1 MGAGGGGSQTS
12 SSAPW
17 QAAQPYIKSAMG
29 GLQNAFQN
37 PAAYYPGQT
46 FVGPTQ
52 GQIGGWDQ
60 RLNYQDQVFGGQQAP
75 KFGEATGALSDI
87 LGGQG
92 FGTAGSLDARGAIQS
107 QLSGRPDYA
116 GAQGAVDAA
125 NAPIMRQF
133 QNELLPGLN
142 SRATFLNNG
151 TGGIKTLNRVLPE
164 MGAQMATN
172 AGTIMNNERLR
183 ALGAQEQAAG
193 LVSQGG
199 LQANQQRLGGV
210 GLFNSLAQA
219 GEAPGIM
226 AQKFGDWGAGYQQ
239 QTLDDQ
245 MGRFNYYQN
254 LPQQNAAGYLGT
266 IMGAGNLG
274 GTQTGPAPQGPS
286 KASGALGGAAA
297 GAAIG
302 AQSANPYGVAIGAGV
317 GGLMG
322 LMGGG

>member
-1 MGAGGGGSQTS
+1 MAGGGGGQTTNS
-12 SSAPW
+12 SPW
-17 QAAQPYIKSAMG
+17 GPAQPYLKQGMG
-29 GLQNAFQN
+29 ALQNAFQN

-75 KFGEATGALSDI
+75 KFGEATGALSSV

-92 FGTAGSLDARGAIQS
+92 FGTAGSLDARGAINS
-107 QLSGRPDYA
+107 ALSGTPDYA

-125 NAPIMRQF
+125 NAPIMRNF
-133 QNELLPGLN
+133 QNELLPSLN

-183 ALGAQEQAAG
+183 ALDSQQNAAG
-193 LVSQGG
+193 MVSQGG
-199 LQANQQRLGGV
+199 LAANQQRLGGV
-210 GLFNSLAQA
+210 GMFNQLAQA
-219 GEAPGIM
+219 GEAPGIVSQQF
-226 AQKFGDWGAGYQQ
+226 ADWGAGYGQKA
-239 QTLDDQ
+239 LNDQ

-254 LPQQNAAGYLGT
+254 LPQQNAQQYMGGLQGT
-266 IMGAGNLG
+266 GQLG
-274 GTQTGPAPQGPS
+274 GTTTQQGGS
-286 KASGALGGAAA
+286 GGMTGALGGAAA
-297 GAAIG
+297 GASVG
-302 AQSANPYGVAIGAGV
+302 SMFGPGYGTAIGAGI

-322 LMGGG
+322 MLG